1 MAFNRVFIMALAWI
15 LSGCVGIPET
25 GLDIVSVPPEE
36 RWPPGGRIVGSIASH
51 DDRWHLV
58 HAHHGL
64 TDRLFLADTRLGSVD
79 ELRDFRGEEVQTA
92 WWTETGRLVL
102 VVDNWL
108 VLVEPLDILGDVRYV
123 LVDQGGWPAAG
134 ERLGLEVPEFG
145 VMEARW
151 SEVPNR
157 GLGQVPPAVRVPQR

>member
-1 MAFNRVFIMALAWI
+1 MSKRLSIFALACWI
-15 LSGCVGIPET
+15 GGCVGIPES
-25 GLDIVSVPPEE
+25 GLEVIHVPEQE
-36 RWPPGGRIVGSIASH
+36 RWPAGGEIIGSIASR

-58 HAHHGL
+58 HAHQGL
-64 TDRLFLADTRLGSVD
+64 TDFIYLTDTKLGTVD

-92 WWTETGRLVL
+92 WWTESDQLVL

-108 VLVEPLDILGDVRYV
+108 VLVEPLEILGSVRYV

-151 SEVPNR
+151 SDMPAR
-157 GLGQVPPAVRVPQR
+157 GLGQGPSPGRVPQH